1 VTQTILAETPALAR
15 RVLVAAGR
23 PPSGVKSLLD
33 HTSVYSNAD
42 VLVFSITGSDAAL
55 TARLAGAYAREYA
68 SYRRELDTREL
79 SRTLSQ
85 LEARI
90 AALRGQS
97 GPASRLYAT
106 LLSKAQDVRLLE
118 ALRQANVYVIRRPAL
133 GDVDQIAPR
142 TLRNTAIG
150 AAVGLM
156 LGVVAAFLANALDT
170 RIRSTDELEEG
181 LGLPL
186 LTQVPRRDSWD
197 SVAPIAVLTEADTPE
212 VEAFLMLR
220 TKLALANVELQ
231 ARTLMLT
238 GADDDAETS
247 VVAANLAAAMARAGK
262 RVLLVD
268 LDLRGGDVTSL
279 FGLGDGFGITSVAIG
294 EADLDDALTP
304 VSVSVGDSG
313 SVGGVL
319 HVLATGP
326 LPPRPGE
333 FVASAAIASILDKL
347 RERADLVLVVAPPPA
362 AVSDALVLAPS
373 VDALVLVA
381 RFGGLRRKNAHEL
394 RRILADWPG
403 RALGFVL
410 TGAEPPKPSK
420 GGPGRRVRRFRS
432 AGRPPLRSRHGGT
445 AEADRPA
452 ESLR

>member
-1 VTQTILAETPALAR
+1 
-15 RVLVAAGR
+15 
-23 PPSGVKSLLD
+23 
-33 HTSVYSNAD
+33 
-42 VLVFSITGSDAAL
+42 
-55 TARLAGAYAREYA
+55 
-68 SYRRELDTREL
+68 
-79 SRTLSQ
+79 
-85 LEARI
+85 
-90 AALRGQS
+90 
-97 GPASRLYAT
+97 
-106 LLSKAQDVRLLE
+106 
-118 ALRQANVYVIRRPAL
+118 
-133 GDVDQIAPR
+133 
-142 TLRNTAIG
+142 
-150 AAVGLM
+150 
-156 LGVVAAFLANALDT
+156 
-170 RIRSTDELEEG
+170 
-181 LGLPL
+181 
-186 LTQVPRRDSWD
+186 
-197 SVAPIAVLTEADTPE
+197 VAPIAVLAEADTPE

-231 ARTLMLT
+231 AHTLMLT

-268 LDLRGGDVTSL
+268 LDLRGGDITSL

-294 EADLDDALTP
+294 EADLDDALTL
-304 VSVSVGDSG
+304 VSIGDSG

-333 FVASAAIASILDKL
+333 FVASAAIASILDEL

-381 RFGGLRRKNAHEL
+381 RFGRLRRKNAHEL

-403 RALGFVL
+403 RALGFVM
-410 TGAEPPKPSK
+410 TGAETPKPSR
-420 GGPGRRVRRFRS
+420 GGPGRRVRRLRTG
-432 AGRPPLRSRHGGT
+432 GRPDLRSRHDGT